1 MSNHGNH
8 KGCPYNW
15 AIPRVG
21 NHRVGNPKDG
31 QDGQPQGLPLQF
43 LVIMT
48 LFNSFLPVIRC
59 TIIRCTIPIR
69 CALLLCLA
77 PNLYAA
83 EPAYLHTLLDAASAQ
98 QLADQREWH
107 ILLHYQTS
115 GSGYVSEVDDPRF
128 FTAPHGKTNPQA
140 ELAATLNAFFAPRK
154 TTDDV
159 QNQHPQCAFI
169 ARYHWLN
176 QHLRFDPLRLPPQA
190 CPRFDDWLAEL
201 QPAGLSLIFPAAYL
215 NNPSSMFG
223 HTLLRI
229 DQTNQTEKTRILAY
243 ALNYAAATDETN
255 GLVFAVK
262 GITGGYPGL
271 FSIMP
276 YYKKVKEYSDLENR
290 DVWEYQ
296 LDFSLEEIHRLLRH
310 IWELDDIY
318 FEYYF
323 FDENCAYHLLSLLE
337 AARPTLH
344 LRDTLPDW
352 VIPGETV
359 RTVVATPGLVKK
371 AVFRPAST
379 TQLRYRLQQLSE
391 QQQDWVQTLVAG
403 QTQPEALSE
412 TALDVDN
419 RAQILEAAYDYLYYQ
434 HNKAKK
440 TDKNRTRRLRQLL
453 VARSHLS
460 ETTPFSAPPNPPRPE
475 QGHTSFRM
483 TMGLGRDGEQSYQS
497 VQLRPAYHDLMDP
510 QAGYTPGAQINFL
523 ELSLRHQTENSI
535 LTLEHLKVIDI
546 VSLAAR
552 DQFFQ
557 PFSWKLNT
565 GLLRRPLDKHTRSL
579 VYRTN
584 GGAGLSYK
592 PTANMLGYG
601 FLETDIDL
609 GGSLQDHY
617 ALGLGGRVGLF
628 FDIGSRWRGHL
639 YGTTQHFKLGHTQ
652 SVQALGLEQRFSLN
666 QNHALHFQLGRRY
679 FDQDASTSQIE
690 LNWHWYF

>member
-1 MSNHGNH
+1 MIHFKSV
-8 KGCPYNW
+8 Y
-15 AIPRVG
+15 PR
-21 NHRVGNPKDG
+21 H
-31 QDGQPQGLPLQF
+31 PLY
-43 LVIMT
+43 
-48 LFNSFLPVIRC
+48 SCC
-59 TIIRCTIPIR
+59 TV
-69 CALLLCLA
+69 LLLFLA
-77 PNLYAA
+77 PSLYAA
-83 EPAYLHTLLDAASAQ
+83 ESAYLYTLLNAASAQ
-98 QLADQREWH
+98 RLADQREWH
-107 ILLHYQTS
+107 ILLHYQAVEN
-115 GSGYVSEVDDPRF
+115 GYISEVDDPRF
-128 FTAPHGKTNPQA
+128 FNASFGKTNPQA
-140 ELAATLNAFFAPRK
+140 ELAATLKAFFAPPK

-176 QHLRFDPLRLPPQA
+176 QHLRFDPQRLPAQT

-229 DQTNQTEKTRILAY
+229 DQANQTEKTRILAY

-296 LDFSLEEIHRLLRH
+296 LNFSLEEIHRLLRH
-310 IWELDDIY
+310 VWELDDIY

-337 AARPTLH
+337 SARPSLH
-344 LRDTLPDW
+344 LRDTLAAW

-359 RTVVATPGLVKK
+359 RTVVATPDLVKK

-379 TQLRYRLQQLSE
+379 TRLRHRLQQLSE

-403 QTQPEALSE
+403 QTQPEALNE
-412 TALDVDN
+412 TALNVAN
-419 RAQILEAAYDYLYYQ
+419 RAQILETAYDYLYYQ

-440 TDKNRTRRLRQLL
+440 TDKNRTQRLRQLL
-453 VARSHLS
+453 VARSRLAEKPS
-460 ETTPFSAPPNPPRPE
+460 FSAPPMPPRPE

-483 TMGLGRDGEQSYQS
+483 TTGLGRDGEQTYQS
-497 VQLRPAYHDLMDP
+497 LQLRPAYHDLME
-510 QAGYTPGAQINFL
+510 QQMGYTPGAQINFL
-523 ELSLRHQTENSI
+523 ELSLRHQTGRSI
-535 LTLEHLKVIDI
+535 LTLEELKVIDI

-552 DQFFQ
+552 EQFFQ

-565 GLLRRPLDKHTRSL
+565 GWLRRPLDKHTRSL

-584 GGAGLSYK
+584 GGVGLSYK
-592 PTANMLGYG
+592 PTTNMMGYG
-601 FLETDIDL
+601 FLETDIDF
-609 GGSLQDHY
+609 GGSLQDKY
-617 ALGLGGRVGLF
+617 ALGIGSRVGLY
-628 FDIGSRWRGHL
+628 FDIGAHWRGHL
-639 YGTTQHFKLGHTQ
+639 YASTQHFKLGHTQ
-652 SVQALGLEQRFSLN
+652 NLQELGLEQRLSLN

-679 FDQDASTSQIE
+679 FVQDTATSQIE